1 MSDDDGS
8 TTKVKCQAKAHDS
21 ESYKIPEGSNYNST
35 KPDNGGTLIHQEESP
50 EPVLS
55 STIATVYTEEEE
67 EVMAGEE
74 QGEGAEGG
82 RGEDVVFLEEVKVG
96 EEEMER
102 RRDTREEDKE
112 GSKDRLGHR
121 LAGTDRCY
129 KEVKLRWCN
138 PGL

>member
-1 MSDDDGS
+1 
-8 TTKVKCQAKAHDS
+8 
-21 ESYKIPEGSNYNST
+21 
-35 KPDNGGTLIHQEESP
+35 
-50 EPVLS
+50 
-55 STIATVYTEEEE
+55 
-67 EVMAGEE
+67 MAGEE

-112 GSKDRLGHR
+112 GSNRLAG